1 MLTWVLGNKGKKKS
15 RPAKR
20 GRKPSYEKSKQIAK
34 TGRVK
39 ERAELA
45 ARDDLEPELLYYF
58 STDKS
63 AKVRRQIA
71 GNDASPLQADTLLCA
86 DIDET
91 VRMELAHKIGRL
103 VPGLEKDE
111 TEKLMELALEVL
123 DVLARDSLPKV
134 RAIIAEELKRS
145 STAPLDIIRNL
156 ARDVEE
162 IVSAPILEYSPL
174 LSDGDLLDI
183 ISGGAG
189 GGALNAIAR
198 RKTLSENL
206 TEAVYITGDT
216 SAVATMLDNANAMIT
231 ERILDRIADESRE
244 KKEWR
249 SPLVNRE
256 DLQLSTIRRIA
267 SFVNAALIE
276 ALIDRHG
283 IKKDFADELRLAVRH
298 RIEKETF
305 EDKAAEGASGE
316 DRAKVLFSSGALNE
330 DIIRSAAR
338 DNDGP
343 FILHALMLVSGLPE
357 KTVRKIMDSGSGK
370 AVVSLTW
377 KSGLDM
383 ETAEALQAGICH
395 VQPGSRIGSHQG
407 GFPLT
412 PENMDWYLDYF
423 S

>member
-15 RPAKR
+15 AGKKPPYEKAKR
-20 GRKPSYEKSKQIAK
+20 IAE
-34 TGRVK
+34 TGSVK

-45 ARDDLEPELLYYF
+45 GRDDLEPELLYYF
-58 STDKS
+58 TKDTS
-63 AKVRRQIA
+63 ARVRRKVA
-71 GNDASPLQADTLLCA
+71 GNDASPLQADTLLS
-86 DIDET
+86 DDVDEA

-103 VPGLEKDE
+103 VPGLEKGE
-111 TEKLMELALEVL
+111 TERLMELALAVL

-145 STAPLDIIRNL
+145 PTAPLEIIRTL

-198 RKTLSENL
+198 RKTLSESI

-276 ALIDRHG
+276 TLIDRHG

-298 RIEKETF
+298 RIDKETF

-316 DRAKVLFSSGALNE
+316 ERAKALFSTGVLNE
-330 DIIRSAAR
+330 DIIRSAAK

-370 AVVSLTW
+370 AVVSLAW
-377 KSGLDM
+377 KSGLNM
-383 ETAEALQAGICH
+383 ETAEALQAGICR

-407 GFPLT
+407 SFPLT

>member
-1 MLTWVLGNKGKKKS
+1 MLNWVLGKKGKKKS
-15 RPAKR
+15 AGK
-20 GRKPSYEKSKQIAK
+20 KPSYEKAK
-34 TGRVK
+34 RTAKSGSVK

-45 ARDDLEPELLYYF
+45 GRDDLEPELLYYF
-58 STDKS
+58 TKDKS
-63 AKVRRQIA
+63 AKVRREVA
-71 GNDASPLQADTLLCA
+71 RNKAAPLQADTLLCT
-86 DIDET
+86 DVDEA

-103 VPGLEKDE
+103 VPGLEPDE

-123 DVLARDSLPKV
+123 CVLARDSLPKV
-134 RAIIAEELKRS
+134 RAIISEELKRS
-145 STAPLDIIRNL
+145 PTAPLEIIRNL

-189 GGALNAIAR
+189 GAALNAIAR
-198 RKTLSENL
+198 RRTLSENV

-216 SAVATMLDNANAMIT
+216 SAVAAMLDNANAMIT
-231 ERILDRIADESRE
+231 ERILDRIADESGR
-244 KKEWR
+244 KKEWQ

-267 SFVNAALIE
+267 CFVNAALIE
-276 ALIDRHG
+276 TLIERHS
-283 IKKDFADELRLAVRH
+283 IKEDFAEDLRLTVRQ

-305 EDKAAEGASGE
+305 ENKAAEGASGE
-316 DRAKVLFSSGALNE
+316 DRAKVLFSTGALDE
-330 DIIRSAAR
+330 DIIRSAAE
-338 DNDGP
+338 DNDGA
-343 FILHALMLVSGLPE
+343 FILHALKLVSGLPE
-357 KTVRKIMDSGSGK
+357 KTVRKIIDSGSGK
-370 AVVSLTW
+370 AVTSLAW

-383 ETAEALQAGICH
+383 ATAEALQAGVCH
-395 VQPGSRIGSHQG
+395 VQPSSRIGSHQG
-407 GFPLT
+407 SFPLT